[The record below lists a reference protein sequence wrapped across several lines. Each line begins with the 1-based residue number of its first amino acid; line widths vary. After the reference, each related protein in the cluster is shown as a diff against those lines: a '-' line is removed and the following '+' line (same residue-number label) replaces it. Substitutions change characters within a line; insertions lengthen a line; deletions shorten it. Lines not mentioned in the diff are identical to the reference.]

1 MNPPLADPH
10 EIAGDCRSLVELLR
24 CRAERSPDQLAY
36 QFLIDGQHAGPSLTY
51 GQLHR
56 AAGVVA
62 ARLSDSAERGS
73 RALLLYPQGVDFLIA
88 FFGCLQAGVI
98 PVPLP
103 PPDAARMMRALPRLK
118 SVIADSQSALV
129 LTTGELF
136 ATLHQHFDAELAS
149 LLWLST
155 DIVPMDGGSTA
166 REFVEAQPSPDDV
179 AFLQYTSGSTSTPK
193 GVMVSHGNV
202 LNQCRHLQAAA
213 SYSAHSVVAGW
224 MPYHHDYGLIEG
236 LLLPLFVGVP
246 CYFMS
251 PLAFIKRPIRWLEAI
266 SRYRV
271 THSQAPNFAY
281 ELCVQ
286 KITPEQ
292 RATLDL
298 SSWQV
303 AANAAE
309 PVRSETQRAFYDTF
323 KDCGLRESALAPAYG
338 LAEATLM
345 VSHTRSEISN
355 LKSQISELESQISNP
370 VSCGRVLDEMQV
382 EIVNA
387 ETKQRCAAGEVGEV
401 WVAGPCVAKGY
412 WNRPEETEQT
422 FHARLA
428 DSEDGPFL
436 RTGDLGFL
444 RDGQLFIAG
453 RLKDLIIIRGDN
465 HYPQD
470 IELTVERSHP
480 ALRTGH
486 GAAFSIDVDG
496 EEALIVVCEVQ
507 GKQLRG
513 VNLDDVLSAI
523 RAAVFNE
530 HDLRLHEV
538 VLLKPGGVLKTTSGK
553 IQRRAMKA
561 AFLNGELDEL
571 GRQTGSGV
579 FFKSAATRDGQTSES
594 PADLKKTPAP
604 LAATHS
610 QSAIR
615 SRLAE
620 LLCNEAGLAVD
631 ASRSFAELGLDSVK
645 AVELALDL
653 ETWLGRPVPA
663 TVFWT
668 YPNINALAEHLV
680 GQVSNVPAQNG
691 HVGNVPHD
699 DIAIIG
705 MGCRFPGADSPEA
718 FWQLL
723 ERGGDAI
730 VEIPRERWNVD
741 DYFDRNADAP
751 GKMYVRHGGFVDAV
765 DEFDAAFFG
774 ITPREAEEL
783 DPQQRLLLE
792 VVWESLEQ
800 AGVAPTSL
808 RGSEA
813 GVFIGMSSDDHATW
827 SHHGNGLA
835 ELNAY
840 RTLGTARSI
849 AAGRIAYVL
858 GLHGPVL
865 QIDTACSSSLV
876 AVYQAC
882 QSLQSGEC
890 HLAMAGGVNLMLSPA
905 TTIALCRLHALAPD
919 GRCKTFDAA
928 ADGYVR
934 GEGCGIVVLKR
945 LADARRDGDPIL
957 ACIRAAAINHDGA
970 SNGLTAPNG
979 QAQEWLIRKA
989 LHKAQ
994 LDGREIDYV
1003 EAHGT
1008 GTELGDPIELAAL
1021 HRAYGDGRTPSNRLY
1036 VGSVK
1041 TNIGHLEAAAG
1052 IAGLLKVV
1060 LMLRHGRIVPHL
1072 NFDQPNPHFAWND
1085 LPLAVPTT
1093 SIPWPAV
1100 DHQPRLAAVSAFGFS
1115 GTNAHVI
1122 VEGVIS
1128 HKVTR
1133 SVSEGGRSTKL
1144 GSPRL
1149 SERPPSLTLRVSETF
1164 SPLHLFTLSA
1174 ESDEA
1179 LKSLAEKYADFIAAH
1194 PELPLADLCF
1204 SAATTRD
1211 HFKRRIAVVAASCD
1225 ELRRKLRAFHTGS
1238 DPTEVIGGISPR
1250 HEIAERSNLGFLFTG
1265 QGSQYAGMGR
1275 ELYATQPIFRAA
1287 IDRCEDFLRDRLD
1300 RRLTELLFGDQS
1312 DAGCRTASSET
1323 CSPGPCGL
1331 VDSSSIGD
1339 QPTHKGSGY
1348 GKAADRTLDQTIY
1361 TQPALF
1367 ALQFALAEL
1376 WKSWGIE
1383 PSAVLGHSV
1392 GEYAAACAAG
1402 VFSLETGLE
1411 LVTTRGQLI
1420 QALPQTGEMAVVMAT
1435 ESQVA
1440 AALRPCEGKISI
1452 AAVNGPDTIVISGE
1466 RDAVRQVTARL
1477 HAEGVDAEP
1486 LNTSNAGHSALM
1498 DPILPPFREA
1508 AERLEY
1514 APPKLALISNVT
1526 GQLAE
1531 KEMSCGEY
1539 WVQHVRSPV
1548 RFADGINAL
1557 AATGCHTFLE
1567 IGPNPNLLA
1576 MGMGCVKDRRN
1587 RWLPSLSK
1595 GRGDSDTML
1604 HSLGELYVRG
1614 AEIDWRGFHAPF
1626 ARTRVEL
1633 PTYAFQRQ
1641 RFARAAQAS
1650 GAASA
1655 PRFVT
1660 DIAVTGGLTP
1670 PRSPSLP
1677 APDVIAARVEHLR
1690 VGLED
1695 ESRDMTLQL
1704 DEVAIRFVIAALRQL
1719 GFDWQVG
1726 LEISPTEI
1734 DARIPTK
1741 NRPKIARV
1749 LGRLVERGWLQADG
1763 VGSLFQGGGHTAT
1776 NSTLNSRRHEKDSR
1790 PLRVMLPEPSGT
1802 AEELL
1807 DEVEWDQRYP
1817 ECDLVRRA
1825 GQALA
1830 AIWRGDVEPLTFL
1843 FPDGSTEKA
1852 AQFYSEARMLAGYNR
1867 LAGEVVREMIATL
1880 PADQTI
1886 RVLEVGAGTGGL
1898 TTHLLPQL
1906 PAERS
1911 EYVFTDLS
1919 PLFLRAAQER
1929 FGNFPFLRTRLFDV
1943 SRPLSEQDMEAGS
1956 FDLVVAANVLHAT
1969 PRLRET
1975 LANVRQLLRPGGWLL
1990 LLEGAN
1996 PPLWG
2001 DMVFTLIDG
2010 WWSFEDTDLRP
2021 DYPLMRRDRWCQVLG
2036 ETGFEHVACLN
2047 DATQRDDSN
2056 HTLYLAQCDA
2066 TSGATGSGVFFR
2078 SAVGRVSDRELVAAD
2093 LKKTPDPLPVAQPE
2107 LIELVRSHAARVM
2120 RMPVESIDPKQPLS
2134 ELGLDSLM
2142 AIELRTQLG
2151 QHLGMELSLNPL
2163 RMRRSVEEIATY
2175 LYSDKEPPRGFQ
2187 EVPGSKLR
2195 NLELDVPRVHLV
2207 PLQQGGDQLP
2217 LFFVPAGY
2225 GDLLAFQ
2232 DIANALGADQPVY
2245 GLQPA
2250 SAKQVKTIRQM
2261 SIYRLVSAYISEIKK
2276 VQPTGPYFLSGYSA
2290 GGIIVVELARE
2301 LLRQGDQIGLLVIF
2315 DPPSHVP
2322 FWLDWF
2328 YAINYRVCLH
2338 THLIGLIRNVRSRL
2352 IRRMFHTVLDEGL
2365 RTHTTVTREHL
2376 VAPYPGR
2383 ITHFRARLSQ
2393 SSLVSLCPVG
2403 WFWRKTARDGVEVH
2417 WIPGTHYG
2425 MLRGPG
2431 AGVVVDELADCLKR
2445 AKTAKD

>member
-1 MNPPLADPH
+1 M
-10 EIAGDCRSLVELLR
+10 
-24 CRAERSPDQLAY
+24 SPQ
-36 QFLIDGQHAGPSLTY
+36 
-51 GQLHR
+51 
-56 AAGVVA
+56 
-62 ARLSDSAERGS
+62 RGS
-73 RALLLYPQGVDFLIA
+73 SVD
-88 FFGCLQAGVI
+88 
-98 PVPLP
+98 
-103 PPDAARMMRALPRLK
+103 DNNK
-118 SVIADSQSALV
+118 
-129 LTTGELF
+129 T
-136 ATLHQHFDAELAS
+136 
-149 LLWLST
+149 
-155 DIVPMDGGSTA
+155 
-166 REFVEAQPSPDDV
+166 
-179 AFLQYTSGSTSTPK
+179 
-193 GVMVSHGNV
+193 
-202 LNQCRHLQAAA
+202 
-213 SYSAHSVVAGW
+213 
-224 MPYHHDYGLIEG
+224 
-236 LLLPLFVGVP
+236 
-246 CYFMS
+246 
-251 PLAFIKRPIRWLEAI
+251 
-266 SRYRV
+266 
-271 THSQAPNFAY
+271 THS
-281 ELCVQ
+281 LG
-286 KITPEQ
+286 
-292 RATLDL
+292 
-298 SSWQV
+298 W
-303 AANAAE
+303 
-309 PVRSETQRAFYDTF
+309 
-323 KDCGLRESALAPAYG
+323 
-338 LAEATLM
+338 
-345 VSHTRSEISN
+345 
-355 LKSQISELESQISNP
+355 
-370 VSCGRVLDEMQV
+370 
-382 EIVNA
+382 
-387 ETKQRCAAGEVGEV
+387 
-401 WVAGPCVAKGY
+401 PCVAKGY

-422 FHARLA
+422 FQARLA

-470 IELTVERSHP
+470 IELTVERSHH
-480 ALRTGH
+480 ALRSGH
-486 GAAFSIDVDG
+486 GAAFSIDVSG
-496 EEALIVVCEVQ
+496 EEALVVVCEVQ
-507 GKQLRG
+507 GKQLRD
-513 VNLDDVLSAI
+513 VNLDEVLSAI

-530 HDLRLHEV
+530 HDLRLQEV
-538 VLLKPGGVLKTTSGK
+538 VLLKPGGALKTTSGK
-553 IQRRAMKA
+553 IQRRAMRA

-571 GRQTGSGV
+571 GRGQAPQNSKLAEPSVGSTQDVAPPILNFAVPGPGQML
-579 FFKSAATRDGQTSES
+579 FCTR
-594 PADLKKTPAP
+594 
-604 LAATHS
+604 S

-615 SRLAE
+615 SRLAAW
-620 LLCNEAGLAVD
+620 LGNDAID
-631 ASRSFAELGLDSVK
+631 ASRSFADLGLDSVK

-680 GQVSNVPAQNG
+680 GHVSNVPAQTG
-691 HVGNVPHD
+691 HVENVPHG

-718 FWQLL
+718 FWRLL
-723 ERGGDAI
+723 ERGGNAI
-730 VEIPRERWNVD
+730 GEIPRERWDVD

-751 GKMYVRHGGFVDAV
+751 GKMYVRHGGFVEAI
-765 DEFDAAFFG
+765 DEFDATFFG

-835 ELNAY
+835 DLNAY
-840 RTLGTARSI
+840 RTLGTAQSI

-945 LADARRDGDPIL
+945 MADARRDGDPIL

-994 LDGREIDYV
+994 LDSCDIDYV

-1021 HRAYGDGRTPSNRLY
+1021 HRAYGDGRTASNRLY

-1060 LMLRHGRIVPHL
+1060 LMLRHGRIAPSL
-1072 NFDQPNPHFAWND
+1072 NFDKPNPHFAWND
-1085 LPLAVPTT
+1085 LPLSVPTT
-1093 SIPWPAV
+1093 SISWPAV

-1122 VEGVIS
+1122 VEGVS
-1128 HKVTR
+1128 W
-1133 SVSEGGRSTKL
+1133 G
-1144 GSPRL
+1144 
-1149 SERPPSLTLRVSETF
+1149 TF
-1164 SPLHLFTLSA
+1164 STSQSEAGTLTTCPTETPLHLFTLSA
-1174 ESDEA
+1174 ASDEA
-1179 LKSLAEKYADFIAAH
+1179 LKSLAEKYDDFIAAR
-1194 PELPLADLCF
+1194 PELQLAEICF

-1225 ELRRKLRAFHTGS
+1225 ELRTKLRAFHTGS

-1250 HEIAERSNLGFLFTG
+1250 NETADDSNLAFLFTG

-1275 ELYATQPIFRAA
+1275 ELYATQPVFHAA
-1287 IDRCEDFLRDRLD
+1287 IDRCEEFLRDRLD
-1300 RRLTELLFGDQS
+1300 RPLTDVLFSEQS
-1312 DAGCRTASSET
+1312 D
-1323 CSPGPCGL
+1323 
-1331 VDSSSIGD
+1331 
-1339 QPTHKGSGY
+1339 
-1348 GKAADRTLDQTIY
+1348 ADRTLDQTIY

-1402 VFSLETGLE
+1402 MFRLETGLE
-1411 LVTTRGQLI
+1411 LVTTRGRLI
-1420 QALPQTGEMAVVMAT
+1420 QALPQTGVMAVVMAT
-1435 ESQVA
+1435 ETQVA
-1440 AALRPCEGKISI
+1440 AAIQPFEGTISI
-1452 AAVNGPDTIVISGE
+1452 AAINGPDTIVISGE
-1466 RDAVRQVTARL
+1466 RDAVRQVLARL
-1477 HAEGVDAEP
+1477 HADGVDAEP

-1508 AERLEY
+1508 AGRLDFS
-1514 APPKLALISNVT
+1514 PPKVALISNVT
-1526 GQLAE
+1526 GRLAE
-1531 KEMSCGEY
+1531 MEMSCGEY
-1539 WVQHVRSPV
+1539 WVRHVRSPV

-1595 GRGDSDTML
+1595 GRGDCDTML

-1614 AEIDWRGFHAPF
+1614 VEIDWRGFHAPF
-1626 ARTRVEL
+1626 IRTRVEL
-1633 PTYAFQRQ
+1633 PTYTFQRQ
-1641 RFARAAQAS
+1641 RFARATQAS

-1655 PRFVT
+1655 PRSFT
-1660 DIAVTGGLTP
+1660 ELATTGGLTP
-1670 PRSPSLP
+1670 PRSPIRSQALP
-1677 APDVIAARVEHLR
+1677 VPDVIAARVEHLR

-1695 ESRDMTLQL
+1695 ESRDMTRRL
-1704 DEVAIRFVIAALRQL
+1704 DEVAIRFVIAALKQL
-1719 GFDWQVG
+1719 GFDWYVG
-1726 LEISPTEI
+1726 LEISQAEI
-1734 DARIPTK
+1734 DVRIPAK
-1741 NRPKIARV
+1741 NRPKVARV
-1749 LGRLVERGWLQADG
+1749 LGRLIERGWLQANG
-1763 VGSLFQGGGHTAT
+1763 VGSLFHGGDHTVT
-1776 NSTLNSRRHEKDSR
+1776 NGTLNSRRHEKDSR
-1790 PLRVMLPEPSGT
+1790 PLRVMLPQPEGT
-1802 AEELL
+1802 ADELL
-1807 DEVEWDQRYP
+1807 DTIERDQRYP

-1852 AQFYSEARMLAGYNR
+1852 AEFYSEARMLAGYNR

-1880 PADQTI
+1880 PAGQTI

-1898 TTHLLPQL
+1898 TMHLLPQL
-1906 PAERS
+1906 PADRS

-1919 PLFLRAAQER
+1919 PLFLRAAEER
-1929 FGNFPFLRTRLFDV
+1929 FREFPFLRTRLFDV
-1943 SRPLSEQDMEAGS
+1943 SQPAGEQDMEAGA

-1975 LANVRQLLRPGGWLL
+1975 LANVRQLLRPGEWLL

-1996 PPLWG
+1996 PPVWG

-2036 ETGFEHVACLN
+2036 ETGFENVACLN
-2047 DATQRDDSN
+2047 DATHRDDSN
-2056 HTLYLAQCDA
+2056 HTLYLAQSADPLGE
-2066 TSGATGSGVFFR
+2066 SPPKPFR
-2078 SAVGRVSDRELVAAD
+2078 SHTRQSVGSHVLANVATD

-2120 RMPVESIDPKQPLS
+2120 RMPVDSIDPKQPLS

-2151 QHLGMELSLNPL
+2151 QQLGMELSLNPL

-2187 EVPGSKLR
+2187 EVPGSKLH

-2328 YAINYRVCLH
+2328 YALNYRVCLH

>member
-1 MNPPLADPH
+1 MHPTVAKSSESVD
-10 EIAGDCRSLVELLR
+10 DCQSLVELLR
-24 CRAERSPDQLAY
+24 HQADRSPNQLAY
-36 QFLIDGQHAGPSLTY
+36 QFLIDGQQEGPRLTY
-51 GQLHR
+51 DQLHR
-56 AAGVVA
+56 AAQVIA
-62 ARLSDSAERGS
+62 ARLSEVSEHGT
-73 RALLLYPQGVDFLIA
+73 RALLLYPQGVDFLVA

-118 SVIADSQSALV
+118 SVITDSQAALV

-136 ATLHQHFDAELAS
+136 ATLRQHFDEELAS
-149 LLWLST
+149 LRWLST
-155 DIVPMDGGSTA
+155 DDLPMQT
-166 REFVEAQPSPDDV
+166 ESPAGALVAALPAADDV

-193 GVMVSHGNV
+193 GVMVTHGNV
-202 LNQCRHLQAAA
+202 LNQCRLLKSAA
-213 SYSAHSVVAGW
+213 SYSADSVVAGW

-246 CYFMS
+246 SYFMS
-251 PLAFIKRPIRWLEAI
+251 PLSFIKRPIRWLEAI
-266 SRYRV
+266 ARYRV

-281 ELCVQ
+281 DLCVQ
-286 KITPEQ
+286 KSTPEQ

-309 PVRSETQRAFYDTF
+309 PVRAETQQAFYDAF

-345 VSHTRSEISN
+345 VSHTRLEISN
-355 LKSQISELESQISNP
+355 LKSQISNLKSQISDP

-382 EIVNA
+382 EIVDPA
-387 ETKQRCAAGEVGEV
+387 TQLRCPPGEVGEV

-412 WNRPEETEQT
+412 WNRPQETAQT
-422 FHARLA
+422 FQARLA
-428 DSEDGPFL
+428 DSAVGPFL
-436 RTGDLGFL
+436 RTGDLGYL

-470 IELTVERSHP
+470 IELTVERSHL
-480 ALRTGH
+480 ALRSGH
-486 GAAFSIDVDG
+486 GAVFSIDVNG
-496 EEALIVVCEVQ
+496 EELLVVVCEVQ

-513 VNLDDVLSAI
+513 VNLDEVLSAI
-523 RAAVFNE
+523 RTAVFNE

-538 VLLKPGGVLKTTSGK
+538 VLLKPGGALKTTSGK
-553 IQRRAMKA
+553 IQRRAMRA
-561 AFLNGELDEL
+561 AFLKSELDEL

-579 FFKSAATRDGQTSES
+579 VSANQTQSEIQS
-594 PADLKKTPAP
+594 W
-604 LAATHS
+604 LAA
-610 QSAIR
+610 
-615 SRLAE
+615 RLA
-620 LLCNEAGLAVD
+620 NNAGVVSSPVD
-631 ASRSFAELGLDSVK
+631 PSRSFADLGLDSVK
-645 AVELALDL
+645 AVGLAIDL

-668 YPNINALAEHLV
+668 YPNIKALAQHLV
-680 GQVSNVPAQNG
+680 EQVSNLPVENG
-691 HVGNVPHD
+691 QVGNLPHD
-699 DIAIIG
+699 DIAIVG

-723 ERGGDAI
+723 ERGGNAI
-730 VEIPRERWNVD
+730 GEIPRERWNVD
-741 DYFDRNADAP
+741 DYFDRDAEAP
-751 GKMYVRHGGFVDAV
+751 GKMYVRHGGFVDRV
-765 DEFDAAFFG
+765 DEFDAVFFG

-800 AGVAPTSL
+800 AGIAPASL

-813 GVFIGMSSDDHATW
+813 GVFIGLSSDDHATW

-835 ELNAY
+835 NLNAY

-882 QSLQSGEC
+882 QALQSGEC
-890 HLAMAGGVNLMLSPA
+890 NLALAGGVNLMLSPA
-905 TTIALCRLHALAPD
+905 TTIALCKLRALAPD
-919 GRCKTFDAA
+919 GRCKAFDAA

-945 LADARRDGDPIL
+945 MADAQRDGDPIL
-957 ACIRAAAINHDGA
+957 ACLRAAAINHDGA

-989 LHKAQ
+989 LLKAQ
-994 LDGREIDYV
+994 VEGREIDYV

-1021 HRAYGDGRTPSNRLY
+1021 HRAYGDGRMPADRLY

-1060 LMLRHGRIVPHL
+1060 LMLRHGRIVPSLH
-1072 NFDQPNPHFAWND
+1072 FESPNPHFDWND
-1085 LPLAVPTT
+1085 LRLTVPTT
-1093 SIPWPAV
+1093 STPWPAV

-1122 VEGVIS
+1122 VE
-1128 HKVTR
+1128 
-1133 SVSEGGRSTKL
+1133 EGSWGTLSTCQ
-1144 GSPRL
+1144 P
-1149 SERPPSLTLRVSETF
+1149 ETDTLKKCPAKP
-1164 SPLHLFTLSA
+1164 PLHLFALSA
-1174 ESDEA
+1174 ASDEA
-1179 LKSLAEKYADFIAAH
+1179 LKSLAEKYTDFIAAH
-1194 PELPLADLCF
+1194 AELRLEDLCF

-1225 ELRRKLRAFHTGS
+1225 ELRAKLRAFHTGS
-1238 DPTEVIGGISPR
+1238 DPTQVIGGISSR
-1250 HEIAERSNLGFLFTG
+1250 NETVDNSKLAFLFTG

-1275 ELYATQPIFRAA
+1275 ELFATQPVFRGA

-1300 RRLTELLFGDQS
+1300 RPLTELLFGDQS
-1312 DAGCRTASSET
+1312 DAGC
-1323 CSPGPCGL
+1323 
-1331 VDSSSIGD
+1331 
-1339 QPTHKGSGY
+1339 
-1348 GKAADRTLDQTIY
+1348 TLDQTIY

-1376 WKSWGIE
+1376 WRSWGIE

-1411 LVTTRGQLI
+1411 LVTIRGRLI

-1440 AALRPCEGKISI
+1440 AAIQLFEGTISI
-1452 AAVNGPDTIVISGE
+1452 AAINGPDTIVISGE
-1466 RDAVRQVTARL
+1466 RDAVRQVTAKLR
-1477 HAEGVDAEP
+1477 ATGVDAEP

-1508 AERLEY
+1508 AERLHF

-1526 GQLAE
+1526 GQLADQ
-1531 KEMSCGEY
+1531 KMSCGEY
-1539 WVQHVRSPV
+1539 WVRHVRSPV

-1595 GRGDSDTML
+1595 GRGDSDTLL

-1633 PTYAFQRQ
+1633 PTYTFQRQ
-1641 RFARAAQAS
+1641 RFSRSGIGFQPVKNSKEFDRQEAS
-1650 GAASA
+1650 
-1655 PRFVT
+1655 PT
-1660 DIAVTGGLTP
+1660 
-1670 PRSPSLP
+1670 LP
-1677 APDVIAARVEHLR
+1677 APASIAARVEHLCI
-1690 VGLED
+1690 GLEG
-1695 ESRDMTLQL
+1695 ESREMTRRL
-1704 DEVAIRFVIAALRQL
+1704 DDVAIRFVIAALKSL

-1726 LEISPTEI
+1726 LEISQAAI
-1734 DARIPTK
+1734 DAEIPVRH
-1741 NRPKIARV
+1741 RPKVARM
-1749 LGRLVERGWLQADG
+1749 LGRLAERGWLQVNGVYRVLLPQPDDLAD
-1763 VGSLFQGGGHTAT
+1763 A
-1776 NSTLNSRRHEKDSR
+1776 
-1790 PLRVMLPEPSGT
+1790 
-1802 AEELL
+1802 LL
-1807 DEVEWDQRYP
+1807 DEVEQTQRYP
-1817 ECDLVRRA
+1817 ECGLVRRA
-1825 GQALA
+1825 GAALS
-1830 AIWRGDVEPLTFL
+1830 AIWRGVVEPLTVL

-1852 AQFYSEARMLAGYNR
+1852 AQFYSEARMLAGFNR
-1867 LAGEVVREMIATL
+1867 LAGEALRHLIAAC
-1880 PADQTI
+1880 PPHRTI

-1898 TTHLLPQL
+1898 TMHLLPQF
-1906 PAERS
+1906 PSERS
-1911 EYVFTDLS
+1911 EYHFTDLS
-1919 PLFLRAAQER
+1919 PLFLRAAENR
-1929 FGNFPFLRTRLFDV
+1929 FRDFRFLRTKLFDV
-1943 SRPLSEQDMEAGS
+1943 TRPPAMQDVAEGE

-2010 WWSFEDTDLRP
+2010 WWHFEDTDLRP
-2021 DYPLMRRDRWCQVLG
+2021 DYPLMRRDRWCQVLA
-2036 ETGFEHVACLN
+2036 ETGFDNVACLN
-2047 DATQRDDSN
+2047 DAKHQDNSN
-2056 HTLYLAQCDA
+2056 HTLYLAQ
-2066 TSGATGSGVFFR
+2066 TSTGSGALSGSPSVR
-2078 SAVGRVSDRELVAAD
+2078 ATTAEHIPVTVKPGAVL
-2093 LKKTPDPLPVAQPE
+2093 DPVPPAQPD
-2107 LIELVRSHAARVM
+2107 LIELVRDHAARVM
-2120 RMPVESIDPKQPLS
+2120 RLPASQIDPKQPLS

-2151 QHLGMELSLNPL
+2151 LRLGVDLSLNPL
-2163 RMRRSVEEIATY
+2163 RMRRSVEEIAAY
-2175 LYSDKEPPRGFQ
+2175 LHRDREPPRVFQ
-2187 EVPGSKLR
+2187 ELPGSKLR

-2207 PLQQGGDQLP
+2207 PLQQEGGRTP
-2217 LFFVPAGY
+2217 LFFIPAGY

-2232 DIANALGADQPVY
+2232 EIATALGADQPVY

-2261 SIYRLVSAYISEIKK
+2261 SIYRLVSAYILEIKK

-2290 GGIIVVELARE
+2290 GAIIAVELARE
-2301 LLRQGDQIGLLVIF
+2301 LLRQGDQVGLLVIF

-2328 YAINYRVCLH
+2328 YAINYRLCLH

-2352 IRRMFHTVLDEGL
+2352 IRRLFHTVLDEGL
-2365 RTHTTVTREHL
+2365 RTHTTVTREHH

-2417 WIPGTHYG
+2417 WIPGTHYA
-2425 MLRGPG
+2425 MLRGSA
-2431 AGVVVDELADCLKR
+2431 AGVVVDELSDCLNRSKMEGESR
-2445 AKTAKD
+2445 LPHPARSQSHAADGHQR

>member
-1 MNPPLADPH
+1 MNPPLDDPH
-10 EIAGDCRSLVELLR
+10 QFVGDCRSLVELLR
-24 CRAERSPDQLAY
+24 RRAERVPDQLAY

-51 GQLHR
+51 GQLHL
-56 AAGVVA
+56 AARVIA
-62 ARLSDSAERGS
+62 ARLSESAERGS
-73 RALLLYPQGVDFLIA
+73 RALLLYPQGVEFLVA

-118 SVIADSQSALV
+118 SVIADSQAALV
-129 LTTGELF
+129 LTTGELHT
-136 ATLHQHFDAELAS
+136 TLHQHFDAELAS
-149 LLWLST
+149 LLWLAT
-155 DIVPMDGGSTA
+155 DDFVVGHVSNVPFGSGHA
-166 REFVEAQPSPDDV
+166 ENVPHEEPAPGDV

-202 LNQCRHLQAAA
+202 LNQCRLLQAAA
-213 SYSAHSVVAGW
+213 SYSTHSVVAGW

-251 PLAFIKRPIRWLEAI
+251 PLSFIKRPIRWLEAI

-298 SSWQV
+298 SCWQV

-309 PVRSETQRAFYDTF
+309 PVRSETQRAFYDAF
-323 KDCGLRESALAPAYG
+323 KDCGLSESALAPAYG

-345 VSHTRSEISN
+345 VSHARSEIGN
-355 LKSQISELESQISNP
+355 LKSQISNP

-387 ETKQRCAAGEVGEV
+387 ETMQRCAAGEVGEV

-412 WNRPEETEQT
+412 WNRPEETAQT

-444 RDGQLFIAG
+444 RDEQLFIAG

-486 GAAFSIDVDG
+486 GAAFSIDVNG
-496 EEALIVVCEVQ
+496 EEALVVVCEVQ

-513 VNLDDVLSAI
+513 VNLDDVLSVI

-538 VLLKPGGVLKTTSGK
+538 VLLKPGGALKTTSGK
-553 IQRRAMKA
+553 IQRRAMRA

-579 FFKSAATRDGQTSES
+579 FFMPAENSLVHPEPVAADM
-594 PADLKKTPAP
+594 KKTPDP
-604 LAATHS
+604 FATTRT

-615 SRLAE
+615 SRLAASFG
-620 LLCNEAGLAVD
+620 NVAGG
-631 ASRSFAELGLDSVK
+631 ASRSFADLGLDSVK

-668 YPNINALAEHLV
+668 YPNIKALAEHLV
-680 GQVSNVPAQNG
+680 GHVSNVPAKNG

-730 VEIPRERWNVD
+730 GEIPRERWNVD

-751 GKMYVRHGGFVDAV
+751 GKMYVRHGGFVEAV
-765 DEFDAAFFG
+765 DEFDAGFFG

-835 ELNAY
+835 DLNAY

-994 LDGREIDYV
+994 LDGRDIDYA

-1021 HRAYGDGRTPSNRLY
+1021 HRAYGDGRTVSNRLY

-1072 NFDQPNPHFAWND
+1072 NFDKPNPHFAWND
-1085 LPLAVPTT
+1085 VPLVVPTT

-1100 DHQPRLAAVSAFGFS
+1100 DHQARLAAVSAFGFS

-1122 VEGVIS
+1122 VEGVS
-1128 HKVTR
+1128 W
-1133 SVSEGGRSTKL
+1133 G
-1144 GSPRL
+1144 
-1149 SERPPSLTLRVSETF
+1149 TF
-1164 SPLHLFTLSA
+1164 STCQSATGTLKTCPTKPPLHLFTLTA
-1174 ESDEA
+1174 ASDEA
-1179 LKSLAEKYADFIAAH
+1179 LKSLAEKYCGHISAH
-1194 PELPLADLCF
+1194 PELRLEDLCF

-1211 HFKRRIAVVAASCD
+1211 HFKRRIAVVAVSCD
-1225 ELRRKLRAFHTGS
+1225 ELRTKLQAFHTGS
-1238 DPTEVIGGISPR
+1238 DPTEVIGGICSKNEPAD
-1250 HEIAERSNLGFLFTG
+1250 HSNLGFLFTG
-1265 QGSQYAGMGR
+1265 QGSQYVGMGR
-1275 ELYATQPIFRAA
+1275 ELYATQPIFRVA

-1300 RRLTELLFGDQS
+1300 RPLTDVLFSEQS
-1312 DAGCRTASSET
+1312 DA
-1323 CSPGPCGL
+1323 
-1331 VDSSSIGD
+1331 
-1339 QPTHKGSGY
+1339 
-1348 GKAADRTLDQTIY
+1348 DRRLDQTIY

-1411 LVTTRGQLI
+1411 LVTTRGRLI

-1440 AALRPCEGKISI
+1440 AAIRPFEGKISI
-1452 AAVNGPDTIVISGE
+1452 AAINGPDTIVISGE
-1466 RDAVRQVTARL
+1466 REAVRQVTARL
-1477 HAEGVDAEP
+1477 HAEGFDAEP

-1498 DPILPPFREA
+1498 DPILPSFREA
-1508 AERLEY
+1508 AERLDF
-1514 APPKLALISNVT
+1514 APPKVALISNVT
-1526 GQLAE
+1526 GRLAE
-1531 KEMSCGEY
+1531 METSCGEY
-1539 WVQHVRSPV
+1539 WVRHVRSPV
-1548 RFADGINAL
+1548 RFADGISAL

-1595 GRGDSDTML
+1595 GRGDCDTML

-1633 PTYAFQRQ
+1633 PTYTFQRQ
-1641 RFARAAQAS
+1641 RFARRIQAS
-1650 GAASA
+1650 GAASV
-1655 PRFVT
+1655 PRSRLVSGLALAAGRSPEIV
-1660 DIAVTGGLTP
+1660 DPDSPVASAIPLKASTGGLTP

-1677 APDVIAARVEHLR
+1677 DPDVIAARIEHLR

-1695 ESRDMTLQL
+1695 ESRDMTRQL
-1704 DEVAIRFVIAALRQL
+1704 DEVAIRFVIAALKQL

-1726 LEISPTEI
+1726 LEISPAEI

-1741 NRPKIARV
+1741 NHPKITRV
-1749 LGRLVERGWLQADG
+1749 LGRLVERGWLQANG
-1763 VGSLFQGGGHTAT
+1763 VGSLFHGGDHTVT
-1776 NSTLNSRRHEKDSR
+1776 NGTLNTRRHEKDSR
-1790 PLRVMLPEPSGT
+1790 PLRVMLPQPEGT
-1802 AEELL
+1802 ADELL
-1807 DEVEWDQRYP
+1807 DEVEREQRYP

-1830 AIWRGDVEPLTFL
+1830 AIWCGDVDPLTFL

-1852 AQFYSEARMLAGYNR
+1852 AEFYSEARMLAGYNR

-1880 PADQTI
+1880 PASQTI

-1911 EYVFTDLS
+1911 EYAFTDLS
-1919 PLFLRAAQER
+1919 PLFLRAAQDR
-1929 FGNFPFLRTRLFDV
+1929 FSDFPFLRTRLFDV
-1943 SRPLSEQDMEAGS
+1943 SRPLGEQDMEAGS

-1975 LANVRQLLRPGGWLL
+1975 LTNVRQLLRPGGWLL

-2021 DYPLMRRDRWCQVLG
+2021 DYPLMRRERWCQVLG
-2036 ETGFEHVACLN
+2036 ETGFEKVACLN
-2047 DATQRDDSN
+2047 DAKHRDDSN
-2056 HTLYLAQCDA
+2056 HTLYLAQ
-2066 TSGATGSGVFFR
+2066 SGATGSGVFFR
-2078 SAVGRVSDRELVAAD
+2078 SAETRVTVPNGVTAD
-2093 LKKTPDPLPVAQPE
+2093 LKKTPDPLPIAQPE

-2151 QHLGMELSLNPL
+2151 QHLNMELSLNPL

-2175 LYSDKEPPRGFQ
+2175 LYSDKEPPHGFQ

-2290 GGIIVVELARE
+2290 GGIIVVELACE

>member
-1 MNPPLADPH
+1 MPPAPTDPH
-10 EIAGDCRSLVELLR
+10 ELVSDCRSLVELLR
-24 CRAERSPDQLAY
+24 RRAERLPDQLAY
-36 QFLIDGQHAGPSLTY
+36 QFLIDGQRAGPSLTY
-51 GQLHR
+51 GELHR
-56 AAGVVA
+56 AGQAVA
-62 ARLSDSAERGS
+62 VRLSESAERGS
-73 RALLLYPQGVDFLIA
+73 RALLLYPQGIEFLIA

-103 PPDAARMMRALPRLK
+103 PPDAARMMRTLPRLK
-118 SVIADSQSALV
+118 SVIADSQAALV
-129 LTTGELF
+129 LTTGELH

-149 LLWLST
+149 LLWLAT
-155 DIVPMDGGSTA
+155 DRLVVGQVSNLPVPNGL
-166 REFVEAQPSPDDV
+166 VEKLPHVEPTPDDV

-202 LNQCRHLQAAA
+202 LNQCRLLATAA
-213 SYSAHSVVAGW
+213 SYSASSVVAGW

-251 PLAFIKRPIRWLEAI
+251 PLSFIKRPIRWLEAI

-281 ELCVQ
+281 DLCVQ
-286 KITPEQ
+286 KITPVQ
-292 RATLDL
+292 RKTLDL
-298 SSWQV
+298 SCWQV

-309 PVRSETQRAFYDTF
+309 PIRSETQQAFYDAF

-345 VSHTRSEISN
+345 VSHTRLEIAN
-355 LKSQISELESQISNP
+355 LNSQISNP

-382 EIVNA
+382 EIVKA
-387 ETKQRCAAGEVGEV
+387 ETLQRCVAGEVGEV

-412 WNRPEETEQT
+412 WNRPEETKQT
-422 FHARLA
+422 FQVRLA
-428 DSEDGPFL
+428 DSNDGPFL
-436 RTGDLGFL
+436 RTGDLGCL
-444 RDGQLFIAG
+444 RDGELFIAG

-480 ALRTGH
+480 ALRSGH
-486 GAAFSIDVDG
+486 GAAFSVDVDG
-496 EEALIVVCEVQ
+496 AEELVVVQEVQ
-507 GKQLRG
+507 GKQLREAN
-513 VNLDDVLSAI
+513 VEEVLSAI

-538 VLLKPGGVLKTTSGK
+538 VLLKPGGALKTTSGK

-571 GRQTGSGV
+571 GRQT
-579 FFKSAATRDGQTSES
+579 
-594 PADLKKTPAP
+594 PAP
-604 LAATHS
+604 IPVSRS
-610 QSAIR
+610 QSTIR
-615 SRLAE
+615 SRLAASFGNDE
-620 LLCNEAGLAVD
+620 VD
-631 ASRSFAELGLDSVK
+631 ASRSFADLGLDSVK

-668 YPNINALAEHLV
+668 YPNIKALTEHLIDV
-680 GQVSNVPAQNG
+680 QASGAASAPRSSLTSRSHREADAALLANESRDQSA
-691 HVGNVPHD
+691 VPHSD

-705 MGCRFPGADSPEA
+705 MGCRFPGANSPEA

-723 ERGGDAI
+723 EQGGNAI
-730 VEIPRERWNVD
+730 GEIPRERWNVE

-751 GKMYVRHGGFVDAV
+751 GKMYVRHGGFIESV
-765 DEFDAAFFG
+765 DEFDAGFFG

-827 SHHGNGLA
+827 SHNGNGLA

-945 LADARRDGDPIL
+945 MADARRDGDPIL
-957 ACIRAAAINHDGA
+957 ACIRGAAINHDGA

-989 LHKAQ
+989 LHKAK
-994 LDGREIDYV
+994 LDGRAIDYV

-1008 GTELGDPIELAAL
+1008 GTELGDPIELTAL
-1021 HRAYGDGRTPSNRLY
+1021 HRAYGDGRTAGNRLY

-1052 IAGLLKVV
+1052 IAGLIKVV
-1060 LMLRHGRIVPHL
+1060 LMLRHGHIARSL
-1072 NFDQPNPHFAWND
+1072 NFDKPNSHFAWNN

-1093 SIPWPAV
+1093 TMPWPDSSRTGTLARP
-1100 DHQPRLAAVSAFGFS
+1100 DPGDGQECPSYGSQPRLAAVSAFGFS
-1115 GTNAHVI
+1115 GTNAHLI
-1122 VEGVIS
+1122 VQAADVLQCG
-1128 HKVTR
+1128 T
-1133 SVSEGGRSTKL
+1133 
-1144 GSPRL
+1144 
-1149 SERPPSLTLRVSETF
+1149 TLRVVNHDAERRAT
-1164 SPLHLFTLSA
+1164 LLFTLSA
-1174 ESDEA
+1174 ASDES
-1179 LKSLAEKYADFIAAH
+1179 LKTLAKKYDDFIAAH
-1194 PELPLADLCF
+1194 PELSLADLCF
-1204 SAATTRD
+1204 SAATTRG

-1225 ELRRKLRAFHTGS
+1225 ELRTKLRAFHTGS
-1238 DPTEVIGGISPR
+1238 DPTEVIGGISTR
-1250 HEIAERSNLGFLFTG
+1250 HETADRSNLAFLFTG

-1275 ELYATQPIFRAA
+1275 ELYSTQPVFRAA
-1287 IDRCEDFLRDRLD
+1287 IDRCAEILRDRLE
-1300 RRLTELLFGDQS
+1300 RPLTELLFGETT
-1312 DAGCRTASSET
+1312 TAA
-1323 CSPGPCGL
+1323 
-1331 VDSSSIGD
+1331 
-1339 QPTHKGSGY
+1339 QM
-1348 GKAADRTLDQTIY
+1348 LDQTIY

-1367 ALQFALAEL
+1367 ALQFALVEL

-1402 VFSLETGLE
+1402 VFRLEAGLE
-1411 LVTTRGQLI
+1411 LVMTRGQLI

-1440 AALRPCEGKISI
+1440 AAIQPFEGKISI
-1452 AAVNGPDTIVISGE
+1452 AAINGPDTIVISGE
-1466 RDAVRQVTARL
+1466 REAVRQVTAKLR
-1477 HAEGVDAEP
+1477 ANGVDAEP

-1498 DPILPPFREA
+1498 DPILPAFREA
-1508 AERLEY
+1508 AARLDF
-1514 APPKLALISNVT
+1514 APPKVTIISNVT
-1526 GQLAE
+1526 GRLAE
-1531 KEMSCGEY
+1531 AEMSCGEY
-1539 WVQHVRSPV
+1539 WVRHVRSPV
-1548 RFADGINAL
+1548 QFADGINAL

-1633 PTYAFQRQ
+1633 PTYTFQRQ
-1641 RFARAAQAS
+1641 RFPRAVQAS

-1655 PRFVT
+1655 PRSFVVAPT
-1660 DIAVTGGLTP
+1660 TGGLTPNCTHFVSGTALAAGNSSEIVDRRLPVASAIPLKSATGGLTP

-1677 APDVIAARVEHLR
+1677 DPDQIAARVEHLR

-1695 ESRDMTLQL
+1695 ESRDMTRQL
-1704 DEVAIRFVIAALRQL
+1704 DGVAIRFVIAAFKQL
-1719 GFDWQVG
+1719 GFDWKVG
-1726 LEISPTEI
+1726 LEISPAEI
-1734 DARIPTK
+1734 DARIPKK
-1741 NRPKIARV
+1741 NRPKVARV
-1749 LGRLVERGWLQADG
+1749 MGRLVERGWLDVTPA
-1763 VGSLFQGGGHTAT
+1763 VG
-1776 NSTLNSRRHEKDSR
+1776 
-1790 PLRVMLPEPSGT
+1790 RVENVPHGWRVALPEPNGLASD
-1802 AEELL
+1802 LL
-1807 DEVEWDQRYP
+1807 DEIERGHRYP

-1830 AIWRGDVEPLTFL
+1830 AIWCGDVDPLTFL

-1867 LAGEVVREMIATL
+1867 LAGEVVREMIAAL
-1880 PADQTI
+1880 PADRAI

-1898 TTHLLPQL
+1898 TMHLLSRL

-1919 PLFLRAAQER
+1919 PLFLRAAEER
-1929 FGNFPFLRTRLFDV
+1929 FRDFPFLSTRLFDV
-1943 SRPLSEQDMEAGS
+1943 SGSLSEQDVDAGS
-1956 FDLVVAANVLHAT
+1956 FDLIVAANVLHAT

-1975 LANVRQLLRPGGWLL
+1975 LSNVRQLLQPGGWLL

-2036 ETGFEHVACLN
+2036 ETGFEKVACLN
-2047 DATQRDDSN
+2047 DATHRDDSN
-2056 HTLYLAQCDA
+2056 HTLYLAQ
-2066 TSGATGSGVFFR
+2066 SGATESTKRAGTVAVPRPLGSGPDR
-2078 SAVGRVSDRELVAAD
+2078 QTDQPLPNGRGTASLPRMVA
-2093 LKKTPDPLPVAQPE
+2093 TPDHLPVAQPE

-2151 QHLGMELSLNPL
+2151 HHLGMELSLNPL
-2163 RMRRSVEEIATY
+2163 RMRRSVEEIVAY
-2175 LYSDKEPPRGFQ
+2175 LYSDKEPPHGFQ
-2187 EVPGSKLR
+2187 EVPGSKLH

-2207 PLQQGGDQLP
+2207 PLQQGGDQTP

-2261 SIYRLVSAYISEIKK
+2261 SIYRLVSAYIAEIKK

-2301 LLRQGDQIGLLVIF
+2301 LLRQGDEIGLLVIF

-2445 AKTAKD
+2445 AKMAKD

>member
-1 MNPPLADPH
+1 MKSSFDDPDNL
-10 EIAGDCRSLVELLR
+10 IGDCRSLVELLR
-24 CRAERSPDQLAY
+24 CRAEHFADQLAY
-36 QFLIDGQHAGPSLTY
+36 QFLIDGQQEGPRLTY
-51 GQLHR
+51 AEQHC
-56 AAGVVA
+56 AAQAVA
-62 ARLSDSAERGS
+62 ARLSESSERGS
-73 RALLLYPQGVDFLIA
+73 RALLLYPQGIEFLIA

-103 PPDAARMMRALPRLK
+103 PPDAARTMRALPRLK
-118 SVIADSQSALV
+118 SVIADCQAALV
-129 LTTGELF
+129 LTTGDLF
-136 ATLHQHFDAELAS
+136 ATLHQHFDSELAS

-155 DIVPMDGGSTA
+155 DGQIESTHA
-166 REFVEAQPSPDDV
+166 SRVRHMRRSPDPAPADI

-202 LNQCRHLQAAA
+202 LHQCRLLQAAA
-213 SYSAHSVVAGW
+213 SYSADSVVVGW

-251 PLAFIKRPIRWLEAI
+251 PLSFIKRPIRWLEAI
-266 SRYRV
+266 SRYRA

-281 ELCVQ
+281 DLCVQ
-286 KITPEQ
+286 KITSEQ

-298 SSWQV
+298 SSWLV

-309 PVRSETQRAFYDTF
+309 PVRAETQQAFYNAF
-323 KDCGLRESALAPAYG
+323 KDCGLSESALAPAYG

-345 VSHTRSEISN
+345 VAHTQIEN
-355 LKSQISELESQISNP
+355 QKSKIKNP
-370 VSCGRVLDEMQV
+370 ISCGRVLDEMQV
-382 EIVNA
+382 EIVNP
-387 ETKQRCAAGEVGEV
+387 ETRQPCAAGEVGEV
-401 WVAGPCVAKGY
+401 WVAGPCVAQGY

-428 DSEDGPFL
+428 DSDAGPFL

-444 RDGQLFIAG
+444 RDEQLFIAG

-480 ALRTGH
+480 ALRPGH
-486 GAAFSIDVDG
+486 GAAFSIDLHG
-496 EEALIVVCEVQ
+496 EEVLVVVQEVQ
-507 GKQLRG
+507 GKQLRE
-513 VNLDDVLSAI
+513 VNADEVLSAI
-523 RAAVFNE
+523 RAAVFRE
-530 HDLRLHEV
+530 HDLSLHEV
-538 VLLKPGGVLKTTSGK
+538 LLLKPGGALKTTSGK

-561 AFLNGELDEL
+561 AFLNGELDALPRLTATPTACAARAVNHEIAHANADSNADARAD
-571 GRQTGSGV
+571 GDADAAADAGAVADAADADARAHADGV
-579 FFKSAATRDGQTSES
+579 GVKQA
-594 PADLKKTPAP
+594 
-604 LAATHS
+604 AATHTHS
-610 QSAIR
+610 ELRSWLATWLGNKAGVSAAAIDV
-615 SRLAE
+615 SRP
-620 LLCNEAGLAVD
+620 
-631 ASRSFAELGLDSVK
+631 FAELGLDSLK
-645 AVELALDL
+645 AVELAVEL
-653 ETWLGRPVPA
+653 ETWLGRPVAA

-668 YPNINALAEHLV
+668 YPNMDALAAHLV
-680 GQVSNVPAQNG
+680 AE
-691 HVGNVPHD
+691 HAEADAAGNVVRRSASQLTTRSVVPHSD
-699 DIAIIG
+699 DAIAIIG

-718 FWQLL
+718 FWRLL

-730 VEIPRERWNVD
+730 GETPRERWNVD
-741 DYFDRNADAP
+741 DFFDHNADAP
-751 GKMYVRHGGFVDAV
+751 GKMYVKHGGFVERV

-800 AGVAPTSL
+800 AGVAPSSL

-813 GVFIGMSSDDHATW
+813 GVFIGLSSDDHATW
-827 SHHGNGLA
+827 SHNGNGLA
-835 ELNAY
+835 DLNAY

-890 HLAMAGGVNLMLSPA
+890 DLAMAGGVNLMLSPA
-905 TTIALCRLHALAPD
+905 TTIALCKLHALAPD

-945 LADARRDGDPIL
+945 LADAQRDGDPIL
-957 ACIRAAAINHDGA
+957 ACIRAATINHDGA

-989 LHKAQ
+989 LNKAQ
-994 LDGREIDYV
+994 LDGRDIGYV

-1021 HRAYGDGRTPSNRLY
+1021 QRAYGDGRTPANRLY

-1060 LMLRHGRIVPHL
+1060 LMLRHGRIVPSLHFE
-1072 NFDQPNPHFAWND
+1072 NPNPHTAWD
-1085 LPLAVPTT
+1085 ESSVTVPTT
-1093 SIPWPAV
+1093 TITWPRE
-1100 DHQPRLAAVSAFGFS
+1100 DDQPRLAAVSAFGFS

-1122 VEGVIS
+1122 VEAAQCG
-1128 HKVTR
+1128 T
-1133 SVSEGGRSTKL
+1133 
-1144 GSPRL
+1144 
-1149 SERPPSLTLRVSETF
+1149 TLRVVSHDAERRAT
-1164 SPLHLFTLSA
+1164 LLFTLSA
-1174 ESDEA
+1174 ASDDA
-1179 LKSLAEKYADFIAAH
+1179 LKSLAQKYDEHLATH
-1194 PELPLADLCF
+1194 PERRLEDVCF
-1204 SAATTRD
+1204 SAATTRN
-1211 HFKRRIAVVAASCD
+1211 HFPRRLAIVAESCD
-1225 ELRRKLRAFHTGS
+1225 ELREKLREFHNRSHARQSVGS
-1238 DPTEVIGGISPR
+1238 QSHVLASVATHSGECGDGI
-1250 HEIAERSNLGFLFTG
+1250 AFLFTG
-1265 QGSQYAGMGR
+1265 QGSQYVGMGR
-1275 ELYATQPIFRAA
+1275 ELYATQPVFRAV
-1287 IDRCEDFLRDRLD
+1287 IDRCEEFLRDRLD
-1300 RRLTELLFGDQS
+1300 RRLTDLLFTEPS
-1312 DAGCRTASSET
+1312 T
-1323 CSPGPCGL
+1323 
-1331 VDSSSIGD
+1331 
-1339 QPTHKGSGY
+1339 
-1348 GKAADRTLDQTIY
+1348 ADRALDQTIY

-1367 ALQFALAEL
+1367 ALQCALAEL
-1376 WKSWGIE
+1376 WKSWGVE
-1383 PSAVLGHSV
+1383 PAAVLGHSV
-1392 GEYAAACAAG
+1392 GEYGAACVAG

-1411 LVTTRGQLI
+1411 LVTTRGRLI

-1435 ESQVA
+1435 EAQVKTVI
-1440 AALRPCEGKISI
+1440 RPFDGRLSI
-1452 AAVNGPDTIVISGE
+1452 AAINGPDTIVISGK
-1466 RDAVRQVTARL
+1466 RDAVRQVIAIMR
-1477 HAEGVDAEP
+1477 AEGVDAEP

-1498 DPILPPFREA
+1498 DPILMPFRET

-1514 APPKLALISNVT
+1514 SPPKITLISNVT

-1531 KEMSCGEY
+1531 QEMSCADY
-1539 WVQHVRSPV
+1539 WVRHVRSPV
-1548 RFADGINAL
+1548 RFADGIQSL
-1557 AATGCHTFLE
+1557 AATGCRTFIE

-1576 MGMGCVKDRRN
+1576 MGMGCVKDRRH

-1595 GRGDSDTML
+1595 GRGECDTML
-1604 HSLGELYVRG
+1604 HTLGELYVRG
-1614 AEIDWRGFHAPF
+1614 AAINWRGFHAPF
-1626 ARTRVEL
+1626 ARNRVEL
-1633 PTYAFQRQ
+1633 PTYTFQRQ
-1641 RFARAAQAS
+1641 RFARADCGTTLRVVNRDAERRA
-1650 GAASA
+1650 
-1655 PRFVT
+1655 T
-1660 DIAVTGGLTP
+1660 
-1670 PRSPSLP
+1670 LP
-1677 APDVIAARVEHLR
+1677 ATLAARVAHLC

-1695 ESRDMTLQL
+1695 ESREMTRRL
-1704 DEVAIRFVIAALRQL
+1704 DEVAIRFVIAALKQL
-1719 GFDWQVG
+1719 GWDWQVG
-1726 LEISPTEI
+1726 SVISQTDI
-1734 DARIPTK
+1734 DARIPIRH
-1741 NRPKIARV
+1741 RPKVARV
-1749 LGRLVERGWLQADG
+1749 LGRLAERGWLQAH
-1763 VGSLFQGGGHTAT
+1763 SKIF
-1776 NSTLNSRRHEKDSR
+1776 
-1790 PLRVMLPEPSGT
+1790 RVLLPEPNGT
-1802 AEELL
+1802 ADELL
-1807 DEVEWDQRYP
+1807 NEIERDERFP

-1825 GQALA
+1825 GSALA
-1830 AIWRGDVEPLTFL
+1830 AIWRGEVEPLTCL

-1867 LAGEVVREMIATL
+1867 LAAELLREWIATL
-1880 PADQTI
+1880 PSEQSI

-1898 TTHLLPQL
+1898 TMYLLPQL

-1911 EYVFTDLS
+1911 EYLFTDLS
-1919 PLFLRAAQER
+1919 PLFLRAAEAR
-1929 FGNFPFLRTRLFDV
+1929 FRDFPFLSTRLFDV
-1943 SRPLSEQDMEAGS
+1943 SRSLNEQDMESGT
-1956 FDLVVAANVLHAT
+1956 FDLVVAANVFHAT

-1975 LANVRQLLRPGGWLL
+1975 LAHVRQLLRPGGCLL

-2010 WWSFEDTDLRP
+2010 WWHFEDTDLRP

-2036 ETGFEHVACLN
+2036 ESGFENVAWLN
-2047 DATQRDDSN
+2047 DGKHQDDSN
-2056 HTLYLAQCDA
+2056 HTLYLAQCAATQSNPKRQRGRTLQSTADSESLEPSSLADA
-2066 TSGATGSGVFFR
+2066 SGYMSALADASGYMSPLADASGYMSALADASGDMTGN
-2078 SAVGRVSDRELVAAD
+2078 AVRDRELVAR
-2093 LKKTPDPLPVAQPE
+2093 PD
-2107 LIELVRSHAARVM
+2107 LIELVRDHAARVM
-2120 RMPVESIDPKQPLS
+2120 RLPAAEIDPTQPLS

-2151 QHLGMELSLNPL
+2151 QRLGVDLSLNPL
-2163 RMRRSVEEIATY
+2163 RMRRSVEEIAAY
-2175 LYSDKEPPRGFQ
+2175 LHQDQEPPRGFQ
-2187 EVPGSKLR
+2187 EVSSSQRR

-2207 PLQQGGDQLP
+2207 PLQQAGDQTP

-2232 DIANALGADQPVY
+2232 DIANALGPDQPVY

-2261 SIYRLVSAYISEIKK
+2261 SIYRLVSAYITEIKK

-2301 LLRQGDQIGLLVIF
+2301 LMRQGDEVGLLVIF

-2328 YAINYRVCLH
+2328 YAINYRLCLH
-2338 THLIGLIRNVRSRL
+2338 TRLLDVIRNMRSRL

-2365 RTHTTVTREHL
+2365 RTHTTVTRDHL

-2393 SSLVSLCPVG
+2393 SSLVSMRPVG

-2445 AKTAKD
+2445 AKAQRS